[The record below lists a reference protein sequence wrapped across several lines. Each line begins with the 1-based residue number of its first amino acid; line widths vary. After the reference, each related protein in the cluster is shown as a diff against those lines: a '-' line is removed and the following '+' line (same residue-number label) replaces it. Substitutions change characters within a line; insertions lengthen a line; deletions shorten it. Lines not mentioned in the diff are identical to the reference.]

1 MMRLVGQSFPLE
13 EAVYCGN
20 CGRVSDSKGNTCDA
34 CESVAIVNL
43 ARFLEGQLELAVET
57 DA

>member
-1 MMRLVGQSFPLE
+1 MMRFVVQSFPLE

-20 CGRVSDSKGNTCDA
+20 CGQVSDSKGNTCDA

-43 ARFLEGQLELAVET
+43 ARFLEGHMEWAVDT